1 MTSTGIMP
9 WIGCAGVTLAM
20 GALLA
25 GCSFHGDY
33 AGGHYRCS
41 DGICPSGLVCIAKE
55 CVVPA
60 DAGAGSDAHADARMP
75 ALTCADPGLFPAG
88 GGTTS
93 GATAPSRN
101 TIDGMCGGTVLNG
114 DDAVYRVTTTAGDHV
129 RVSISGSGFP
139 AAAYV
144 IAPCQPSPN
153 VPACEGNMLA
163 TASTP
168 IDVTPASTGAHYVV
182 VDAVNP
188 TDHGTYTL
196 TVSVGP

>member
-1 MTSTGIMP
+1 MTSSGIMP

-25 GCSFHGDY
+25 GCAFHGDY

-41 DGICPSGLVCIAKE
+41 DDVCPSGLVCVAKE
-55 CVVPA
+55 CVAPG
-60 DAGAGSDAHADARMP
+60 DAGAGSDAHVDAHAP
-75 ALTCADPGLFPAG
+75 ALTCVDPGLFPPG

-93 GATAPSRN
+93 GSTASR
-101 TIDGMCGGTVLNG
+101 TDTVEGMCGGAVLNG
-114 DDAVYRVTTTAGDHV
+114 DDAVYRVTTAAGDHI

-144 IAPCQPSPN
+144 IAPCETKPN
-153 VPACEGNMLA
+153 VPACEGSMLA
-163 TASTP
+163 TAGMP
-168 IDVTPASTGAHYVV
+168 IDVTPAFVGEHFVV

-188 TDHGTYTL
+188 TDHGSYTL